1 MLSTLR
7 RDAEVTVESQE
18 SPSRAADL
26 PRAGGSGPRAR
37 PLAPAQCSPA
47 QPSAIPS
54 RPGRSYRGSP
64 PRAPLTARWAAA
76 RAPATGGQLGSQE
89 TAELTARTP
98 RGLCTHVT
106 PSLPRGPLAWS
117 RPQSNAVR
125 PRPLSRP
132 TAPVA
137 PPFSWHGRLVP
148 RSPRPQFEWT
158 VSVASPGRHNS
169 GGPRTCPLQVCDFH
183 DP

>member
-7 RDAEVTVESQE
+7 RDAEVTVESKE

-106 PSLPRGPLAWS
+106 PSLPPGAAGVVPPAEQRRQAPPPLPTDSSCGPALFLA
-117 RPQSNAVR
+117 
-125 PRPLSRP
+125 RPLS
-132 TAPVA
+132 
-137 PPFSWHGRLVP
+137 
-148 RSPRPQFEWT
+148 SP
-158 VSVASPGRHNS
+158 
-169 GGPRTCPLQVCDFH
+169 
-183 DP
+183 